1 MRAVHVHPCSSA
13 AISGASSRLGQ
24 MPVTL
29 IQEQGVTR
37 NNEAQAKSV
46 ELFTDLSMN
55 IRCRPNPVDET
66 QRRMDT
72 VMRLLSARTM
82 AMDEIILATGS
93 SQPTLS
99 RTIHE
104 LPGSVQLRVRGV
116 RTPRYGVIRRLPGN
130 IAGQQNVYRIT
141 ATGSVL
147 QAGLISLLSGG
158 ETFMQMSKVGR
169 LYDGLPPSMA
179 FASPSGFLGRQ
190 TAHAVAADLQL
201 PDSLRDWSDDHRAAY
216 LLARGWNLAGDLVF
230 GDAALAQL
238 MEFRSAAPTA
248 PGLKLDL
255 YSQMTSN
262 IKGSAVGSSAGGEQ
276 PKFLAYTEDRG
287 HVLVKFA
294 ALGTRMAELLRM
306 ENVALD
312 CLRGTGVPCATTHF
326 VEHTGYAYLEVERF
340 DRAGAYGRVGMV
352 SAGALDDEIF
362 GQRDSWSQFADRCE
376 AKRFLGTEQAHR
388 FHIMAAY
395 SELIG
400 NSDRHFENIS
410 LLLDET
416 GDVCDV
422 APAYDILPMKYAPI
436 GAGVVPDLNPIAP
449 KLGSIGARAGV
460 WSAAGRAAQEFWTK
474 CRDDERIGLSSSM
487 RALAG
492 VNLRVVQQFVMPLDA
507 SASMLR

>member
-1 MRAVHVHPCSSA
+1 MTTRHQ
-13 AISGASSRLGQ
+13 R
-24 MPVTL
+24 
-29 IQEQGVTR
+29 IQ
-37 NNEAQAKSV
+37 
-46 ELFTDLSMN
+46 
-55 IRCRPNPVDET
+55 VDET

-72 VMRLLSARTM
+72 VKRLLSRRTM
-82 AMDEIILATGS
+82 AMNEIILATGS

-99 RTIHE
+99 RTIHD
-104 LPGSVQLRVRGV
+104 LPDSVQFRVRGV

-130 IAGQQNVYRIT
+130 IAGHQKVYRVT
-141 ATGSVL
+141 AKGSVL
-147 QAGLISLLSGG
+147 EAGSVSLLSGG
-158 ETFMQMSKVGR
+158 ETFMQMATVGR

-179 FASPSGFLGRQ
+179 FAAPSGFLGRQ

-230 GDAALAQL
+230 GDAALVHV
-238 MEFRSAAPTA
+238 MEFRGVAPTA
-248 PGLKLDL
+248 AGLKLEV

-262 IKGSAVGSSAGGEQ
+262 IKSSAVGSSAGGEQ
-276 PKFLAYTEDRG
+276 PKFLAYTQDRG

-294 ALGTRMAELLRM
+294 ALDTRMAELLRM

-312 CLRGTGVPCATTHF
+312 CLRGTGIPCATTHF
-326 VEHTGYAYLEVERF
+326 VEHAGYAYLEVERF
-340 DRAGAYGRVGMV
+340 DRAGAHGRVGMV

-376 AKRFLGTEQAHR
+376 AKGILGAKQAHR
-388 FHIMAAY
+388 LHIMAAY

-410 LLLDET
+410 LLLDGT
-416 GDVCDV
+416 GEVCDV
-422 APAYDILPMKYAPI
+422 APAYDILPMRYAPI
-436 GAGVVPDLNPIAP
+436 GAGVVPELDPIAP

-460 WSAAGRAAQEFWTK
+460 WDAAGRAAQEFWTK
-474 CRDDERIGLSSSM
+474 CRDDERIGLSPSM

-492 VNLRVVQQFVMPLDA
+492 VNLRVVEQFVMPLLPSETPDS
-507 SASMLR
+507 SASRSPQKTEFKALPGLPWVSSKGRP